1 MTAIESINKYLERN
15 GIEKFT
21 PKVVLFDMD
30 GILYD
35 SMPNHAVAWVKAMA
49 SYGLRFTAE
58 DSYATE
64 GARGIDTV
72 RRYVLD
78 QQGKTISE
86 AEAQAMYDEKA
97 RIFATLPTAEV
108 MPGVLMLMEKIHTTG
123 LQMGVVTGS
132 AQRPLIARILD
143 DFGEYISPD
152 RIVTAYDVKKGKP
165 NPEPYLKGMLKCGGF
180 LPQETIV
187 VENAPLGVRAG
198 NASGAFTIAVNT
210 GPLPD
215 ESLLS
220 QGADILFPNMP
231 ALADNWENFTTSASY

>member
-1 MTAIESINKYLERN
+1 MDITAAIKRYTDRN
-15 GIEKFT
+15 SLKEFS

-30 GILYD
+30 GVLYD
-35 SMPNHAVAWVKAMA
+35 SMPNHAVAWVEAMA
-49 SYGLRFTAE
+49 SYGIRFTAE

-97 RIFATLPTAEV
+97 RIFGTLPTAGI
-108 MPGVLMLMEKIHTTG
+108 MPGVLCLMEKIHAGG

-152 RIVTAYDVKKGKP
+152 HIVTAYDVEKGKP
-165 NPEPYLKGMLKCGGF
+165 NPEPYLKGMQKCGGF

-215 ESLLS
+215 ETLLA
-220 QGADILFPNMP
+220 QGADILFADMP
-231 ALADNWENFTTSASY
+231 DLAENWEQFFKHTL